1 MTLVLIIAGAAVV
14 YMLFNYLYRRFW
26 SVGLKADV
34 SFSRKESVK
43 GDTVNLVEV
52 LTNNK
57 ILPLSMV
64 RLKFQIDRKLKFVD
78 DEQTTA
84 VSDKCYKND
93 VFSMLFYQK
102 ITRTLPF
109 VCSQRG
115 FFTIESIDIVSANL
129 FMNVS
134 YVKTLPVYTE
144 LTVYPRLSD
153 MSCLDIPFSKI
164 MGECMSRRHLYED
177 PFEFRGIREYEPYDT
192 MSSINWKA
200 TAKTGDLRVNV
211 HNYTASQEVRI
222 FLNLETETMWEDDI
236 IKEECISITAGLCEK
251 LIESGIAVSLVTNGC
266 DLNGDR
272 FMIGGGLSN
281 AHIDMLL
288 NGLARIDLTKKVQPF
303 ADILEEYMALN
314 ERNMMY
320 VMISFASS
328 QLLHEKYDAL
338 CKENRG
344 SMWIIPYTK
353 RNYQEVDECEY
364 ADIYRMEVT
373 ANE

>member
-1 MTLVLIIAGAAVV
+1 MTLILIIAGAAAV

-26 SVGLKADV
+26 SVGLTAEI
-34 SFSRKESVK
+34 SFSKKEAVK
-43 GDTVNLVEV
+43 GETVNLVEV

-57 ILPLSMV
+57 ILPLSMI
-64 RLKFQIDRKLKFVD
+64 RLKFQIDRTLKFVD

-93 VFSMLFYQK
+93 VFSMLFYQR

-115 FFTIESIDIVSANL
+115 FFTIESADVVSTNL
-129 FMNVS
+129 FMNAG

-153 MSCLDIPFSKI
+153 MSSLDIPFSKI
-164 MGECMSRRHLYED
+164 MGECMTRRHLYED
-177 PFEFRGIREYEPYDT
+177 PFEFRGIRKYEPYDT

-200 TAKTGDLRVNV
+200 TAKTGELRVNV

-222 FLNLETETMWEDDI
+222 FLNLENETMWEDDVL
-236 IKEECISITAGLCEK
+236 KEECISIAAGLCEK
-251 LIESGIAVSLVTNGC
+251 LIDSGIAVSLVTNGC
-266 DLNGDR
+266 DVNGDR
-272 FMIGGGLSN
+272 FTIEGGLSA

-288 NGLARIDLTKKVQPF
+288 SGLARIDLKKKVRPF
-303 ADILEEYMALN
+303 ADILKEYIELKETN
-314 ERNMMY
+314 RMY
-320 VMISFASS
+320 IMVSFASG
-328 QLLHEKYDAL
+328 QQLHEKYDAL

-344 SMWIIPYTK
+344 SMWIIPYTI

-364 ADIYRMEVT
+364 AEIYRMEVT